1 MMAGFNGNFYNN
13 GVGNNYGGMQN
24 GGVYYAPPT
33 PAPNNIQALL
43 QPVYVHGLEGANA
56 YQLPMGVMRQ
66 ILWDDEQPRFYIKA
80 LDEFGRP
87 RVVADNDFQPHVEPT
102 KEEPHTQN
110 GEQIDFSVYPTKKDL
125 EDFLSKFD
133 TSTYVTRSYLDQAL
147 SELTLGTQGRIVR
160 NESNS

>member
-1 MMAGFNGNFYNN
+1 MAGFNGNFYNN
-13 GVGNNYGGMQN
+13 GVGNN
-24 GGVYYAPPT
+24 GVYYPT
-33 PAPNNIQALL
+33 PVPVPAPAPNNIQALL

-87 RVVADNDFQPHVEPT
+87 KVVADNDFQPHVEPA
-102 KEEPHTQN
+102 KESSQVHN

-125 EDFLSKFD
+125 EDFLAKFD
-133 TSTYVTRSYLDQAL
+133 TSSYVTKDYLDKEL
-147 SELTLGTQGRIVR
+147 GGLTLGAQGRIVR
-160 NESNS
+160 NESDS